1 MAYGNLKAD
10 NLIYDDNGTD
20 TVVPLAHVAGK
31 ASVDSQTFTG
41 NVVLPTTTTGVTQ
54 AAGDDST
61 KLATTAYVD
70 QSNFASTT
78 GDTFTGDVKLGD
90 DDYIKLG
97 DSDELSLVHNNSG
110 NSLFVSTTS
119 LTTRGTELYFQEEG
133 DSNKEWIHC
142 LPGGSVELSYDGDKA
157 FETDAQGISVYS
169 NYSTIPGLAGRIN
182 FGTTNNCSIEI
193 YDNNAANSATNNH
206 TFKIYSQHGTSDHSA
221 PSILYEGF
229 FDQVWR
235 TAGSAIGPTAEL
247 GRVNYDGGWEL
258 YYHDI
263 QGSQGDSWTGTTCT
277 KKLETTATGVTV
289 TGTVTDSKG
298 DVRKIP
304 QNLMGDVD
312 YTLLDTDSGKHV
324 VLQPSVDNAKTLT
337 VNASVFSAGDAVT
350 ILNHSAKILDIAVGA
365 GMNLYNPS
373 DGSTPTALAGR
384 GMATLLFFDASN
396 CYISGAGLS

>member
-142 LPGGSVELSYDGDKA
+142 LPGGSVELSYDG
-157 FETDAQGISVYS
+157 
-169 NYSTIPGLAGRIN
+169 
-182 FGTTNNCSIEI
+182 
-193 YDNNAANSATNNH
+193 
-206 TFKIYSQHGTSDHSA
+206 
-221 PSILYEGF
+221 
-229 FDQVWR
+229 
-235 TAGSAIGPTAEL
+235 
-247 GRVNYDGGWEL
+247 
-258 YYHDI
+258 
-263 QGSQGDSWTGTTCT
+263 T
-277 KKLETTATGVTV
+277 KKFETTATGVTI
-289 TGTVTDSKG
+289 TGTLSKTGGSFRIPHPLPALKDTKDLVHSFIEGPQCDNLYRGKVDLVGGTATVNLDTKSDMTTGTFVALNRDVQCFTTNETGWTAVKGSVSGNILTITAQDNTCTDTISWMVVGERQDDAIKSLDMTDSEG
-298 DVRKIP
+298 
-304 QNLMGDVD
+304 NLIVEPDQPVS
-312 YTLLDTDSGKHV
+312 DTKH
-324 VLQPSVDNAKTLT
+324 A
-337 VNASVFSAGDAVT
+337 
-350 ILNHSAKILDIAVGA
+350 I
-365 GMNLYNPS
+365 
-373 DGSTPTALAGR
+373 
-384 GMATLLFFDASN
+384 
-396 CYISGAGLS
+396 